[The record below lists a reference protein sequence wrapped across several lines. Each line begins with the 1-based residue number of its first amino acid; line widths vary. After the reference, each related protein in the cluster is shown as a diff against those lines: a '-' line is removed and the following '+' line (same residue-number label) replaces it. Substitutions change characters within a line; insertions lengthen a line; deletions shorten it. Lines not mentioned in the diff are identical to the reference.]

1 MKLRTLII
9 GGSSGLGLEIAR
21 LLKADHDV
29 TITGRKDPE
38 ESGLQFFSLELGNQS
53 LSSDLD
59 AFVSSLPQ
67 VDLLIY
73 AAGFFQEG
81 TITDLS
87 DEDIEKMNRVGVLA
101 PALLLRR
108 VLKNQ
113 EKLPGLIAITSTSQW
128 TPRLLEPM
136 YTAVKAGLGMFA
148 NSLSLDER
156 IGKVM
161 VFGPAGMRTRFWET
175 DGRDTSD
182 MLDPVWVAQEAL
194 EAWDGD
200 FKYKFVRALR
210 NPARIEVVETR

>member
-1 MKLRTLII
+1 MKPRTLII
-9 GGSSGLGLEIAR
+9 GGSSGLGLEMAR

-29 TITGRKDPE
+29 TITGRKNPE
-38 ESGLQFFSLELGNQS
+38 EHDLQFISLELGSES

-59 AFVSSLPQ
+59 ALVSSLPQ

-108 VLKNQ
+108 LLKNQ

-136 YTAVKAGLGMFA
+136 YTAVKAGLGMLA

-161 VFGPAGMRTRFWET
+161 VLGPAGMRTRFWEA

-194 EAWDGD
+194 VAWNGD

-210 NPARIEVVETR
+210 NPARIQVVETR